1 MLLFSFSELQI
12 NKRGELI
19 DVHND
24 VHVMTVGV
32 TYSTPRLL
40 IPDVML
46 LACPAM
52 KCARR
57 DQGSQGAGSEAADSL
72 ELTR

>member
-46 LACPAM
+46 LACPAV

-57 DQGSQGAGSEAADSL
+57 SQGVGSEAADSL

>member
-24 VHVMTVGV
+24 VHMMTVGV

-46 LACPAM
+46 LACPAV

-57 DQGSQGAGSEAADSL
+57 SQGVGSEAADSL